1 MCIRDRFNSPLKYSP
16 HLFLTLSSPPIHS
29 PSPPLILSPNPS
41 FFFLFL
47 FTSFQNILLPDS
59 KFSVTFLHHS
69 SFALLLSLIHIS
81 EPTILLSTSYAVFCL
96 KKKINPKR
104 NLA

>member
-16 HLFLTLSSPPIHS
+16 HLFLTLSSPPIPS
-29 PSPPLILSPNPS
+29 PSSPLTLSPNPS

-47 FTSFQNILLPDS
+47 FTSFQNILLPVS

-69 SFALLLSLIHIS
+69 LFAFLFALSTALFASTLTPLYSSQLSLLLSPNHF
-81 EPTILLSTSYAVFCL
+81 T
-96 KKKINPKR
+96 
-104 NLA
+104 